1 MKFTKANEEC
11 FGIMAQIGLL
21 EDNARIAK
29 LCATM
34 LQYAGHQ
41 VIVYEHPRE
50 CLKALLPQVASH
62 ETGRMPANIVP
73 VTSLPVD
80 VLILDLH
87 LPDMDGIEVLQY
99 LCAYP
104 HTQSLPLIFCT
115 AATPSEIAR
124 ALSVAPHACFIEK
137 PFTFQDLTSTVKN
150 ALALPAK

>member
-1 MKFTKANEEC
+1 LTECLFKPYNLNEVLKGNKEYS
-11 FGIMAQIGLL
+11 GVMAQIGLL

-41 VIVYEHPRE
+41 VIIYEHPRE
-50 CLKALLPQVASH
+50 CLKALLPQVAS
-62 ETGRMPANIVP
+62 A
-73 VTSLPVD
+73 SLPVD

-87 LPDMDGIEVLQY
+87 LPDIDGIEVLQR
-99 LCAYP
+99 LCSYP

-115 AATPSEIAR
+115 AATPAEIAR

-150 ALALPAK
+150 ALALPTK

>member
-1 MKFTKANEEC
+1 MLWC
-11 FGIMAQIGLL
+11 MAQIGLL

-34 LQYAGHQ
+34 LQYAGHH

-50 CLKALLPQVASH
+50 CLKALLPQVPLYENWH
-62 ETGRMPANIVP
+62 VPANIAP
-73 VTSLPVD
+73 SASLPVD

-150 ALALPAK
+150 ALALPTN